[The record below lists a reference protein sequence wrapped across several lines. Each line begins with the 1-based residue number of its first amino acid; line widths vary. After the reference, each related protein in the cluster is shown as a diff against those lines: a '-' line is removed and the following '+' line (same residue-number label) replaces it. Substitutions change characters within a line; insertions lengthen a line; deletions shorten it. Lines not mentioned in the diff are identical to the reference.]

1 MSIRVSEARTAT
13 GRHYPLTRIGPFV
26 RSVRKD
32 RNLPQWKVAKE
43 WAALGGNIRDTQS
56 IVSEVETSKSTPD
69 EDLLLVIAQW
79 VGGNAP
85 LYTLPGERPPKK
97 VTLAVLMEWRDKDLA
112 ERKAWAVEG
121 RKRGARKSG
130 ARRTANARKEA
141 EKRRKLTAIR
151 TAATQQALR
160 EANMAQPD
168 PVVQRIVNNLHG
180 EGEEVETAAREPGA
194 RSKIAVTS
202 RDSDLEEM
210 RAMVRVTDVL
220 TPLSNES
227 RAKVLS
233 WAARVLGVEL

>member
-1 MSIRVSEARTAT
+1 M
-13 GRHYPLTRIGPFV
+13 
-26 RSVRKD
+26 
-32 RNLPQWKVAKE
+32 
-43 WAALGGNIRDTQS
+43 
-56 IVSEVETSKSTPD
+56 
-69 EDLLLVIAQW
+69 
-79 VGGNAP
+79 
-85 LYTLPGERPPKK
+85 KK
-97 VTLAVLMEWRDKDLA
+97 T
-112 ERKAWAVEG
+112 
-121 RKRGARKSG
+121 
-130 ARRTANARKEA
+130 T
-141 EKRRKLTAIR
+141 KLTAIR

-194 RSKIAVTS
+194 RSK
-202 RDSDLEEM
+202 SDLEEM

>member
-1 MSIRVSEARTAT
+1 M
-13 GRHYPLTRIGPFV
+13 
-26 RSVRKD
+26 
-32 RNLPQWKVAKE
+32 
-43 WAALGGNIRDTQS
+43 
-56 IVSEVETSKSTPD
+56 
-69 EDLLLVIAQW
+69 
-79 VGGNAP
+79 
-85 LYTLPGERPPKK
+85 KK
-97 VTLAVLMEWRDKDLA
+97 T
-112 ERKAWAVEG
+112 
-121 RKRGARKSG
+121 
-130 ARRTANARKEA
+130 T
-141 EKRRKLTAIR
+141 KLTAIR